1 MKKFCLFVDKI
12 NFAFRY
18 ERHHDLVSSCCCTS
32 ERSTISAI
40 LCQSR
45 YLQPDCITLPV
56 HFEGLDCDLSPV
68 WKTRRG
74 SVIFDPIPG
83 AHSERVSA
91 DRGWPEKSAPGRFHL
106 HFPDTVHILQI
117 KTYRHWKQPN
127 KRWERTHNN
136 LSSQHTG
143 LGVLQ
148 LFCSVCLSWFKP
160 HLHLIPEKTDSGTIT
175 ECLLGNGSCVLHR
188 TLTSPGCYGNT
199 PWEAVPM
206 LLWVDRVGRPIS
218 YCQKDWRP
226 SQRANGATR
235 SPRHSHVAT
244 WASGVTISF
253 EGFVDRP
260 VSRFLL

>member
-1 MKKFCLFVDKI
+1 M
-12 NFAFRY
+12 
-18 ERHHDLVSSCCCTS
+18 
-32 ERSTISAI
+32 
-40 LCQSR
+40 
-45 YLQPDCITLPV
+45 
-56 HFEGLDCDLSPV
+56 
-68 WKTRRG
+68 
-74 SVIFDPIPG
+74 IFDPTPG

-175 ECLLGNGSCVLHR
+175 ECLLGNGSCVLCANPDFSEVAMETRHERRCLCFCEWIESAGQSATAKR
-188 TLTSPGCYGNT
+188 TEGQVR
-199 PWEAVPM
+199 EPM
-206 LLWVDRVGRPIS
+206 VQQDHHGIHMLQLEPPV
-218 YCQKDWRP
+218 WRAALRDL
-226 SQRANGATR
+226 STGQSLGFSCNMLFL
-235 SPRHSHVAT
+235 HV
-244 WASGVTISF
+244 
-253 EGFVDRP
+253 
-260 VSRFLL
+260 